1 MHALLEDIRSIIA
14 QARERV
20 ARSVNHEL
28 TLAYW
33 HIGHRLV
40 EEEQAGQ
47 ERAEYGRRQ
56 IAELSSHL
64 TREFGTGFSA
74 NNLWLMRQLY
84 LTFPILHSL
93 NGELTWTHYK
103 FLVRLDDPDKRAFY
117 IAEAVKNAWSVRQME
132 RQINSLLY
140 ERLLLSQDKES
151 VLAVAKGEA
160 VPTQPQ
166 DIIKDPT
173 VLEFLGLKP
182 QAAYY
187 ESELE
192 AAIIGHLQEFLLE
205 LGNGF
210 SFVARQKR
218 IILGG
223 DEFKIDLVFYNRLL
237 QCFVLF
243 DIKIDKITHGDLGQL
258 QMYVNYYDRDV
269 KTDFENPTI
278 GVLLCA
284 DKNDVVVEYSLPQNN
299 RQIFASKYQLHLPT
313 EAQLTQEVKKEIKKF
328 AEKLPDETASLH
340 ASIKKS

>member
-1 MHALLEDIRSIIA
+1 MQALLNDIRHIIA
-14 QARERV
+14 QARERAV
-20 ARSVNHEL
+20 RSVNHEL
-28 TLAYW
+28 TVAYW
-33 HIGHRLV
+33 QIGRLLI
-40 EEEQAGQ
+40 EDEQKGK
-47 ERAEYGRRQ
+47 ERAGYGKRQ
-56 IAELSSHL
+56 VEALSVHL
-64 TREFGTGFSA
+64 TLEFGAGFSSQ
-74 NNLWLMRQLY
+74 NLWLMRQLY
-84 LTFPILHSL
+84 LAFPILHSL
-93 NGELTWTHYK
+93 SRELTWTHYRT
-103 FLVRLDDPDKRAFY
+103 LVRLDDPDKREFY
-117 IAEAVKNAWSVRQME
+117 IAEAAKNTWSVRQLE

-140 ERLLLSQDKES
+140 ERLLLSQDKET

-160 VPTQPQ
+160 APSKPQ

-187 ESELE
+187 ESDLE
-192 AAIIGHLQEFLLE
+192 EAIITHLQEFLLE

-258 QMYVNYYDRDV
+258 QMYVNYYDWDV
-269 KTDFENPTI
+269 KAGFENPTI

-284 DKNDVVVEYSLPQNN
+284 DKNDVVVQYSLPENN
-299 RQIFASKYQLHLPT
+299 RQIFASKYQMHLPT
-313 EAQLTQEVKKEIKKF
+313 ETQLKLEVRKEVEKF
-328 AEKLPDETASLH
+328 TEQHPS
-340 ASIKKS
+340 